1 MDKRCSPVYLF
12 LVLIGI
18 LIASSIAIADG
29 VPRMSVDDLQSQL
42 DKGTVAV
49 LDVRSDQDW
58 NTANTRITGSVRVAP
73 EAIGPWAQKLPEG
86 QAIVLYCA

>member
-1 MDKRCSPVYLF
+1 MDKRYSPAYVV

-18 LIASSIAIADG
+18 LIASSVAMADG
-29 VPRMSVDDLQSQL
+29 VPRMSVDDLQSRL

-58 NTANTRITGSVRVAP
+58 NAANTRIPGSVRVAP
-73 EAIGPWAQKLPEG
+73 DAIGPWAQKLPEG